1 MSLAF
6 PEISPIA
13 LTIPFVGFPIR
24 WYALAYLAGVLLGWR
39 YLMVLSRRP
48 ACRMAPPVLEDF
60 LLPATLSILLGG
72 RLGYVVFYQWP
83 YFSEHF
89 WSIFKVWQGGM
100 SFHGG
105 LIGMIIGGWW
115 FSRRRALPYLHF
127 TDHLAVVAPIGIFL
141 GRLANF
147 VNGELYGRIT
157 DVWWAVRFPEGDYL
171 PRHPSQLY
179 EAAFEGVFLFI
190 LLSVMALCPKIVD
203 RHGLLSGTFLAV
215 YGLARF
221 NVEYFRE
228 PDPQLGFVLGS
239 LSMGQI
245 LCMPLIFFGLVLIV
259 RALQRPRA
267 L

>member
-1 MSLAF
+1 MSFAF
-6 PEISPIA
+6 PEISPVA
-13 LTIPFVGFPIR
+13 VTIPLLGLPIR
-24 WYALAYLAGVLLGWR
+24 WYALAYLAGVLGGWR

-48 ACRMAPPVLEDF
+48 ACRMARPVLEDF
-60 LLPATLSILLGG
+60 LLVGTLSILIGG
-72 RLGYVVFYQWP
+72 RLGYVLFYQWP
-83 YFSEHF
+83 YFSDHF

-105 LIGMIIGGWW
+105 LIGMIVGGWW

-157 DVWWAVRFPEGDYL
+157 DVSWAVRFPTGDYL

-179 EAAFEGVFLFI
+179 EAALEGIFLFI
-190 LLSVMALCPKIVD
+190 LLGIMALFPKVVE

-215 YGLARF
+215 YGMGRF
-221 NVEYFRE
+221 GVEYFRE
-228 PDPQLGFVLGS
+228 PDPQLGFVLGT
-239 LSMGQI
+239 LSMGQL
-245 LCMPLIFFGLVLIV
+245 LCVPLIFFGFLLIA
-259 RALQRPRA
+259 RALFRPKSF
-267 L
+267 